1 MAQQSTG
8 GEPVE
13 QGRGYLGVATEHGR
27 PFGKTQVGRDEH
39 RGPGVELA
47 DQVKE
52 QLAATLGKRQ
62 VTELVEHSKVGIMM
76 RDRASRRR
84 TPLAR

>member
-1 MAQQSTG
+1 
-8 GEPVE
+8 
-13 QGRGYLGVATEHGR
+13 
-27 PFGKTQVGRDEH
+27 
-39 RGPGVELA
+39 LA